1 MALPSQMEQAG
12 SSGRGHVYA
21 RQSGGSKPLMIALGI
36 LVVAGA
42 AAGVWALK
50 GTKAAGPAETQAGE
64 KSVTPVTPA
73 TSGATPDSGKGKQ
86 PSTPPVS
93 LGPKGPAVKE
103 PEKPVTLQQGGTAP
117 KTAGAPATP
126 AGTTPGSVP
135 GTTPGSVP
143 GVGSAPALTSGST
156 PGSAPGSG
164 PTTQADNPKPAP
176 VDLSRPDGKP
186 VTPDAASGGPAALSN
201 PIAASA
207 STMEV
212 RSTIEAG
219 DKKLAGGDLVQA
231 RVLYSRALADANAAK
246 EDRERLRGKLAQ
258 INQDLLFS
266 PKIGPGDP
274 LVETYTVVGGDS
286 LVKIARKR
294 DLAVDWRLIQRVNGM
309 SSPNVLREGQKLK
322 LVRGPFHA
330 VVHKNDYRLDVYT
343 GAPDDP
349 AGWVYIRSFKC
360 GLGANDKTPLGE
372 FVVKPRSK
380 LVNPPWTNPQTGE
393 KFGAD
398 DPKNPIGEYWIG
410 IEGVGAAKQFTGFG
424 LHGTIEPDSI
434 GQQKSMGC
442 VRLGTD
448 DIALLYELLKESV
461 SVVKIES

>member
-1 MALPSQMEQAG
+1 MALPSQMEQSG

-21 RQSGGSKPLMIALGI
+21 RQNKGGKPLMIALGI

-50 GTKAAGPAETQAGE
+50 GTRAAGPASSQAGE
-64 KSVTPVTPA
+64 KSVAPA
-73 TSGATPDSGKGKQ
+73 TGGATPGVKAPAKQ
-86 PSTPPVS
+86 PTVPPVS
-93 LGPKGPAVKE
+93 LAPKGPAVKE
-103 PEKPVTLQQGGTAP
+103 PEKPVTLQQGTASADKP
-117 KTAGAPATP
+117 ETAGPLTKAVERSGAPA
-126 AGTTPGSVP
+126 
-135 GTTPGSVP
+135 
-143 GVGSAPALTSGST
+143 ST
-156 PGSAPGSG
+156 PGAGGPG
-164 PTTQADNPKPAP
+164 PDPRTQADNPKPAP

-186 VTPDAASGGPAALSN
+186 VTPGPGEASPSVVGNPLAASG
-201 PIAASA
+201 

-231 RVLYSRALADANAAK
+231 RVLYSRALADRNAAR
-246 EDRERLRGKLAQ
+246 EDQERLRGKLAQ

-266 PKIGPGDP
+266 PKIVAGDP

-294 DLAVDWRLIQRVNGM
+294 DLVVDWRLIQRVNAM

-330 VVHKNDYRLDVYT
+330 VVHKGDYRLDVYT

-349 AGWVYIRSFKC
+349 ANWVYIRSFRV
-360 GLGANDKTPLGE
+360 GLGANDKTPVGE
-372 FVVKPRSK
+372 FTVKPKSK

-393 KFGAD
+393 RFGAD
-398 DPKNPIGEYWIG
+398 DPKNPIGEHWIG
-410 IEGVGAAKQFTGFG
+410 IEGLGDSKQYTGFG

-448 DIALLYELLKESV
+448 DIALLYELLKEGV
-461 SVVKIES
+461 SIVKIEA